1 MPPAAA
7 ATAITNRNGIR
18 AVAAAGRGNRK
29 QAGEGESAFF
39 HPSFLSF
46 CSCSR
51 FLKKF
56 QKLEETATTNTKTT
70 FVCFNIF
77 KTICTYLPL
86 FSISLSLSL
95 SLWSP
100 HFEAP
105 HAHVSGVL
113 ALVQCNVGMMH
124 FHRNEMIFSSR
135 IRFVF
140 LFSVFRCVY
149 FCSTGSREAEA
160 GITILRYKRS
170 GP

>member
-56 QKLEETATTNTKTT
+56 QKLEENGDEEYEDD
-70 FVCFNIF
+70 FRLFQHLQDN
-77 KTICTYLPL
+77 LHLPSPL
-86 FSISLSLSL
+86 FDL

-105 HAHVSGVL
+105 QAHVSGVP
-113 ALVQCNVGMMH
+113 ALVQCNVGMRH